1 MLGAATMSSDDD
13 PIELVGMEATLSP
26 AMGAAVGAAQ
36 ATVSGVGNDGAAT
49 TEGADDVF
57 ETVGD
62 ARDARAHC
70 TVRQTPTLDATT
82 PHITPTSSVH
92 A

>member
-1 MLGAATMSSDDD
+1 MSSDDD

-36 ATVSGVGNDGAAT
+36 PTVSGVGNDGAAT

-62 ARDARAHC
+62 ADARQALHARI
-70 TVRQTPTLDATT
+70 TPRVRRQRSTPATT
-82 PHITPTSSVH
+82 SHITPTTSSVH